1 MFNDL
6 IKNGPIT
13 QHGETAQSLL
23 TYIKTIKARDAIAI
37 LKLNHSR

>member
-13 QHGETAQSLL
+13 QPGETAPPLL
-23 TYIKTIKARDAIAI
+23 TYIKAVKARDAIAI
-37 LKLNHSR
+37 LKLNRSR